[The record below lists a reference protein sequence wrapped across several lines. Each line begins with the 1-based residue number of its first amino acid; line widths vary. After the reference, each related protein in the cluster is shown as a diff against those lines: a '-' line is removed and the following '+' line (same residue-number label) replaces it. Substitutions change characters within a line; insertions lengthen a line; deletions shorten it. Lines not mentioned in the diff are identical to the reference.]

1 MRWTCRSSAATRF
14 RSGPRSSSPPIQES
28 TPRAS
33 TDPVLVLGLSGPC
46 ERVCRGRI
54 LRALL
59 VLTPSCDRANVWRII
74 IATVDTRNDMTRYS
88 SLLLAVVVLA
98 LPACKGKAAQ
108 AEGEKPSSGGDEAG
122 LGGGSSLALP
132 VAGEP
137 VRQGDLV
144 LTVATTGQVRSEA
157 IASLKG
163 ETNGTV
169 EDVLVRPGTRVKKG
183 DPIIRLDPRPFDL
196 AVREAEASL
205 AEADIKYQGSLA
217 SDSIL
222 LGPAQEAGRLKNALA
237 LSGVPAAKVRLERAQ
252 LDRERATITAP
263 FDGIV
268 DRVSIAAGER
278 LSPGQDV
285 ATIVDVS
292 HLRVEAQVLE
302 HDLPYVRSGGE
313 ALISTPAT
321 QGKPVHGRIA
331 AVLPLVDS
339 TSRAGRVVVGVT
351 AGPGSPLQ
359 PGMYADIRLEAT
371 RLPNRI
377 IVPARAVI
385 ERDGRPLVFVVKGGR
400 AQWVYIVP
408 GRSNG
413 AETEVLADSTSGQIP
428 VAVGDTVLTE
438 GHLTLTH
445 DAPVR
450 VLSAKE
456 RAEP

>member
-1 MRWTCRSSAATRF
+1 MIRIRAA
-14 RSGPRSSSPPIQES
+14 I
-28 TPRAS
+28 
-33 TDPVLVLGLSGPC
+33 LLGS
-46 ERVCRGRI
+46 
-54 LRALL
+54 ALL
-59 VLTPSCDRANVWRII
+59 A
-74 IATVDTRNDMTRYS
+74 A
-88 SLLLAVVVLA
+88 
-98 LPACKGKAAQ
+98 PACKGKPVQ
-108 AEGEKPSSGGDEAG
+108 AEGEKPLADSGGAA
-122 LGGGSSLALP
+122 GGGAGLALP
-132 VAGEP
+132 VAGET
-137 VRQGDLV
+137 VRRGDLV

-157 IASLKG
+157 VAALKG

-169 EDVLVRPGTRVKKG
+169 EAVLVRPGTRVAKG
-183 DPIIRLDPRPFDL
+183 DPILRLDPRPFDL
-196 AVREAEASL
+196 AVREAEANL
-205 AEADIKYQGSLA
+205 AEAQIRYKGSLA

-222 LGPAQEAGRLKNALA
+222 LGPAQETDRLKNALA
-237 LSGVPAAKVRLERAQ
+237 LSGVPASQVRLEKAQ

-268 DRVSIAAGER
+268 DRVSISAGER

-285 ATIVDVS
+285 ATIVDVT

-302 HDLPYVRSGGE
+302 HDLPYVRPGGE
-313 ALISTPAT
+313 ALVSTPAT
-321 QGKPVHGRIA
+321 VGSPVHGRIT

-339 TSRAGRVVVGVT
+339 TNRAGRVVVAVNASG
-351 AGPGSPLQ
+351 AGRNSLQ
-359 PGMYADIRLEAT
+359 PGMYADLRLEAS

-377 IVPARAVI
+377 IVPAKAVI

-413 AETEVLADSTSGQIP
+413 AETEVLPDSASGQIP

-456 RAEP
+456 RVE

>member
-1 MRWTCRSSAATRF
+1 
-14 RSGPRSSSPPIQES
+14 
-28 TPRAS
+28 
-33 TDPVLVLGLSGPC
+33 
-46 ERVCRGRI
+46 
-54 LRALL
+54 
-59 VLTPSCDRANVWRII
+59 
-74 IATVDTRNDMTRYS
+74 MTRYS
-88 SLLLAVVVLA
+88 SLLFTALVLCI
-98 LPACKGKAAQ
+98 PGCKGKQAQ
-108 AEGEKPSSGGDEAG
+108 AEDGKPSPAGEEAG

-137 VRQGDLV
+137 VRKGDLV
-144 LTVATTGQVRSEA
+144 LTVATTGQVRSDA
-157 IASLKG
+157 VSSLKG
-163 ETNGTV
+163 EANGTV
-169 EDVLVRPGTRVKKG
+169 EEVLVRPGSRVRKG
-183 DPIIRLDPRPFDL
+183 DPIVRLDPRPFDL

-205 AEADIKYQGSLA
+205 AEAKIKYQGSLA

-222 LGPAQEAGRLKNALA
+222 LGPAQEADRLKNAMA
-237 LSGVPAAKVRLERAQ
+237 LSGVPGAQVRLEKAQ
-252 LDRERATITAP
+252 LDRERAVIAAP

-285 ATIVDVS
+285 ATVVDVT

-302 HDLPYVRSGGE
+302 HDLPYVRTGGE

-321 QGKPVHGRIA
+321 QGTPVHGRIA
-331 AVLPLVDS
+331 ALLPLVDS
-339 TSRAGRVVVGVT
+339 TSRAGRVVVAVN
-351 AGPGSPLQ
+351 AAPGSPLQ
-359 PGMYADIRLEAT
+359 PGMYADLRLEAT

-413 AETEVLADSTSGQIP
+413 SETEVLADSTSGQIP

>member
-1 MRWTCRSSAATRF
+1 MIRRRDLPSSR
-14 RSGPRSSSPPIQES
+14 
-28 TPRAS
+28 
-33 TDPVLVLGLSGPC
+33 VCLGLSLLG
-46 ERVCRGRI
+46 
-54 LRALL
+54 LALL
-59 VLTPSCDRANVWRII
+59 LGAGCDGADAKADGGRA
-74 IATVDTRNDMTRYS
+74 
-88 SLLLAVVVLA
+88 
-98 LPACKGKAAQ
+98 
-108 AEGEKPSSGGDEAG
+108 AEGDPDP
-122 LGGGSSLALP
+122 GGGSMALP

-137 VRQGDLV
+137 VRRGDLV

-157 IASLKG
+157 VAALKG

-169 EDVLVRPGTRVKKG
+169 EEVLVRPGTAVHRG
-183 DPIIRLDPRPFDL
+183 DVIARLDPRPFDL
-196 AVREAEASL
+196 AVREAEAAL
-205 AEADIKYQGSLA
+205 AEADIRFQGNLA

-222 LGPAQEAGRLKNALA
+222 LGPGQEGERRKNALA
-237 LSGVPAAKVRLERAQ
+237 LSGVPAAQVRLEKAK

-268 DRVSIAAGER
+268 DRVAIAAGER

-285 ATIVDVS
+285 ATVVDVT

-302 HDLPYVRSGGE
+302 HDLPYVKLGGE

-321 QGKPVHGRIA
+321 QGAPVRGRISA
-331 AVLPLVDS
+331 LLPLVDS
-339 TSRAGRVVVGVT
+339 TSRAGRVVVLVNGGT
-351 AGPGSPLQ
+351 GSRTLQ
-359 PGMYADIRLEAT
+359 PGMYADLRLEAT

-377 IVPARAVI
+377 LVPSRSVI

-408 GRSNG
+408 GRTNG
-413 AETEVLADSTSGQIP
+413 SETEVLPDSSTGQIP

-450 VLSAKE
+450 VTSAAE
-456 RAEP
+456 RAD

>member
-1 MRWTCRSSAATRF
+1 M
-14 RSGPRSSSPPIQES
+14 
-28 TPRAS
+28 
-33 TDPVLVLGLSGPC
+33 
-46 ERVCRGRI
+46 
-54 LRALL
+54 
-59 VLTPSCDRANVWRII
+59 WRII
-74 IATVDTRNDMTRYS
+74 IATVHTRNDMTRLPC
-88 SLLLAVVVLA
+88 LLLAASLLA
-98 LPACKGKAAQ
+98 TPACKGKTAQ
-108 AEGEKPSSGGDEAG
+108 AEGDKPAAGDEAS

-132 VAGEP
+132 VSGEA
-137 VRQGDLV
+137 VRRGDLV
-144 LTVATTGQVRSEA
+144 LTIATTGQVRSEA
-157 IASLKG
+157 VAALKG
-163 ETNGTV
+163 EIAGTV
-169 EDVLVRPGTRVKKG
+169 EEVLVRPGARIRKG
-183 DPIIRLDPRPFDL
+183 DPIVRLDPRPFDL
-196 AVREAEASL
+196 AVREAEADL
-205 AEADIKYQGSLA
+205 AEARIKYQGSLA

-222 LGPAQEAGRLKNALA
+222 LGPGQEADRLRNALA
-237 LSGVPAAKVRLERAQ
+237 LSGVPAAQVRLEKAQ

-268 DRVSIAAGER
+268 DRVSISAGER

-285 ATIVDVS
+285 ATVVDVS

-302 HDLPYVRSGGE
+302 HDLPYVRVGGE

-321 QGKPVHGRIA
+321 QGSPVHGRISA
-331 AVLPLVDS
+331 LLPLVDS
-339 TSRAGRVVVGVT
+339 TTRAGRVVVSVGGQI
-351 AGPGSPLQ
+351 APRHALGLQ
-359 PGMYADIRLEAT
+359 PGMYADLRLEAT
-371 RLPNRI
+371 RLSARI

-400 AQWVYIVP
+400 AQWVYIMP

-413 AETEVLADSTSGQIP
+413 AETEVLPDSTSGQIP

>member
-1 MRWTCRSSAATRF
+1 
-14 RSGPRSSSPPIQES
+14 
-28 TPRAS
+28 
-33 TDPVLVLGLSGPC
+33 
-46 ERVCRGRI
+46 
-54 LRALL
+54 
-59 VLTPSCDRANVWRII
+59 
-74 IATVDTRNDMTRYS
+74 MTRS
-88 SLLLAVVVLA
+88 RCLLLAAALLA
-98 LPACKGKAAQ
+98 APGCKGKPAQ
-108 AEGEKPSSGGDEAG
+108 AEGDKPAGDAG

-132 VAGEP
+132 VAGEA
-137 VRQGDLV
+137 VRRGDLV

-157 IASLKG
+157 VAALKG
-163 ETNGTV
+163 ETNGSV
-169 EDVLVRPGTRVKKG
+169 EEVFVRPGSRVKRG
-183 DPIIRLDPRPFDL
+183 DPILKLDLRPFDL
-196 AVREAEASL
+196 AVREAEAGL
-205 AEADIKYQGSLA
+205 AEAQIRYQGSLA

-222 LGPAQEAGRLKNALA
+222 LGPAQEADRLKNALA
-237 LSGVPAAKVRLERAQ
+237 LSGVPAAQVRLEKAQ
-252 LDRERATITAP
+252 LDRERSTITAP

-285 ATIVDVS
+285 ATVVDVS

-302 HDLPYVRSGGE
+302 HDLPYVRPGGE

-321 QGKPVHGRIA
+321 QGEPVHGRIT

-339 TSRAGRVVVGVT
+339 TSRAGRVVVSVGGHSC
-351 AGPGSPLQ
+351 ARIQPCLQ
-359 PGMYADIRLEAT
+359 PGMYADLRLEAT

-377 IVPARAVI
+377 IVPARSVI

-400 AQWVYIVP
+400 AQWVYILP

-413 AETEVLADSTSGQIP
+413 AETEVLPDSSTGQIP

-456 RAEP
+456 RSEP

>member
-1 MRWTCRSSAATRF
+1 
-14 RSGPRSSSPPIQES
+14 
-28 TPRAS
+28 
-33 TDPVLVLGLSGPC
+33 
-46 ERVCRGRI
+46 
-54 LRALL
+54 
-59 VLTPSCDRANVWRII
+59 
-74 IATVDTRNDMTRYS
+74 MTRYPT
-88 SLLLAVVVLA
+88 LLLAAAFLA
-98 LPACKGKAAQ
+98 TPACKGKPAQ
-108 AEGEKPSSGGDEAG
+108 AEGDKAASGKDSG

-137 VRQGDLV
+137 VRRGDLV

-157 IASLKG
+157 VAALKG

-169 EDVLVRPGTRVKKG
+169 EAVLVQPGNRVRRG
-183 DPIIRLDPRPFDL
+183 DTIVRLDPRPFDL
-196 AVREAEASL
+196 AVREAEAAL
-205 AEADIKYQGSLA
+205 AEAQIKYQGSLA

-222 LGPAQEAGRLKNALA
+222 LGPSQEAERQKNALA
-237 LSGVPAAKVRLERAQ
+237 LSGVPGAQVRLERAR

-263 FDGIV
+263 FDGVV
-268 DRVSIAAGER
+268 DRVSISAGER

-285 ATIVDVS
+285 ATVVDVT

-302 HDLPYVRSGGE
+302 HDLPYIRPGGE
-313 ALISTPAT
+313 ALVFTPAT
-321 QGKPVHGRIA
+321 QGVPVRGRVI

-339 TSRAGRVVVGVT
+339 TSRAGRVVVSVSGR
-351 AGPGSPLQ
+351 ALALK
-359 PGMYADIRLEAT
+359 PGMYADLRLEAT
-371 RLPNRI
+371 RLPGRI
-377 IVPARAVI
+377 IVPVQAVI
-385 ERDGRPLVFVVKGGR
+385 ERDGRPLVFVVKDGR

-413 AETEVLADSTSGQIP
+413 AETEVLPDSATGRIP

-456 RAEP
+456 RPEQ